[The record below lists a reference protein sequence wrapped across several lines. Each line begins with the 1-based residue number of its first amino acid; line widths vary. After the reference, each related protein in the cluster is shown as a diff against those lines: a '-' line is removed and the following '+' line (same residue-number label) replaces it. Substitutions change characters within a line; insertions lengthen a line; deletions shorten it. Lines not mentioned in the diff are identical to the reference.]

1 MRVSTT
7 ITVHSLNLFGIP
19 ALHHGNVIDLHTG
32 LVGIDEAC
40 SGIRSLPAAI
50 MISLFLGELYRMIW
64 QRRVILIVC
73 GILIAFLCNAGRTF
87 LLCLVAA
94 KDGIESM
101 SNWHDPAG
109 FTILS
114 ISFLLLWGLAHF
126 LPGTAGWKDQDQI
139 SSEQAAPMPFPRGV
153 LVGLGAWLLLT
164 ILGTEVWYRAHEAG
178 EKLHWS
184 FEWPVAKEQFSDVV
198 ISQYAAEELKFD
210 EGHAASWMESDGSYR
225 TALFLKWG
233 AGPNHSR
240 ILAHLHR
247 PEDCLPGAGYIL
259 KADRGAITI
268 KIRDL
273 AIPFRV
279 LDFDYNG
286 QQTYVFYCLWQ
297 DRPKISPQPGAGDGW
312 NDRLVRL
319 ESGDRNDRLVRF
331 ESVLL
336 GERNL
341 AQQIL
346 EVVISGYDRPEE
358 AEAALFRDVET
369 MIRS

>member
-7 ITVHSLNLFGIP
+7 VTVHSLNLFGIP

-73 GILIAFLCNAGRTF
+73 GILIAFSCNVGRTF

-101 SNWHDPAG
+101 SNWHDSAG

-126 LPGTAGWKDQDQI
+126 LPGTAGGKDQDQI

-225 TALFLKWG
+225 TALFSKVGCRTESFENSRPFAPPGRLPARSRLYTQG
-233 AGPNHSR
+233 GSRCDHDQNQRPGDSVSRSGFRLQRPANVCLLLPLAGSS
-240 ILAHLHR
+240 
-247 PEDCLPGAGYIL
+247 
-259 KADRGAITI
+259 
-268 KIRDL
+268 
-273 AIPFRV
+273 
-279 LDFDYNG
+279 
-286 QQTYVFYCLWQ
+286 
-297 DRPKISPQPGAGDGW
+297 KISQQPGAGDGW

-358 AEAALFRDVET
+358 AEAVLPRC
-369 MIRS
+369 